1 MSMSNP
7 IPESCDVAVVG
18 AGLAGLSVARYLV
31 HAGIDVRILEASDGV
46 GGRVRSDL
54 VDGFVLDRGFQV
66 ILTAYPEL
74 KRQFDVKALDLRA
87 FDPGALVWLESKGH
101 VVSDPLRQPLTLPS
115 TLTAPIGT
123 PLDKARIATLRL
135 KTRRGR
141 AADLLR
147 GNDIS
152 TAHMLQGRGFSQRM
166 IRSFFTP
173 LVGGIQLDP
182 ELSASRRMFDIIFR
196 MLSEGDAAVPA
207 RGMGHLSRQLADRIP
222 PDRIHL
228 ESPVAKV
235 SARTVVLDDGRT
247 LSARIVIVATDGP
260 VASSLLGL
268 PPVASRS
275 AACVYFSAP
284 RPPTDSKLIVLD
296 GSGAGPVLNIAVMS
310 NISSHYAPPGRHLV
324 AAAIPGSPAMHE
336 MDLELSARQQM
347 RSMFGTDVDQWDHL
361 RTYRIEHGQPDQSP
375 PFDPRQ
381 KVSLGE
387 GIFVCGDHRDTASIQ
402 GALFSG
408 RRCAEA
414 VLASH

>member
-1 MSMSNP
+1 MTTQ
-7 IPESCDVAVVG
+7 IPDTCDVVVVG
-18 AGLAGLSVARYLV
+18 AGLAGLSAARYLV
-31 HAGIDVRILEASDGV
+31 HAGMDVHVLEASDGV
-46 GGRVRSDL
+46 GGRVRSDI
-54 VDGFVLDRGFQV
+54 VDGFTLDRGFQV

-74 KRQFDVKALDLRA
+74 KRQFDVTSLELRS
-87 FDPGALVWLESKGH
+87 FDPGALVWLDSKGY
-101 VVSDPLRQPLTLPS
+101 VVGDPLRQPLTLPS

-123 PLDKARIATLRL
+123 PLDKARIAALRL
-135 KTRRGR
+135 RTRRGK

-152 TAHMLQGRGFSQRM
+152 TVHMLQGRGFSKRM

-182 ELSASRRMFDIIFR
+182 QLTASRRMFDIIFR
-196 MLSEGDAAVPA
+196 MLSDGDAAVPA
-207 RGMGHLSRQLADRIP
+207 GGMGRLSQQLADRIP

-228 ESPVAKV
+228 QTPVVDV
-235 SARTVVLDDGRT
+235 SSGSVSTQDGR
-247 LSARIVIVATDGP
+247 SIRAQVVIVATEGP
-260 VASSLLGL
+260 VASRLLGID
-268 PPVASRS
+268 PVASRS
-275 AACVYFSAP
+275 AACVYFDAP
-284 RPPTDSKLIVLD
+284 KPPTDSKLIVLD
-296 GSGAGPVLNIAVMS
+296 GSGEGPVLNVAVMS
-310 NISSHYAPPGRHLV
+310 NISSQYAPPGRHLV
-324 AAAIPGSPAMHE
+324 AAAIPGEAALDTG
-336 MDLELSARQQM
+336 DLETAARQQLQI
-347 RSMFGTDVDQWDHL
+347 MFGPMVDSWIHL

-414 VLASH
+414 VLARH